1 MAFKNKDMS
10 VIAYANGFT
19 LWHYVSN
26 VDSYDDICALGYFNR
41 IITLANTGDIII
53 INGKD
58 STGIRVMELVGEDIW
73 LRGLKK

>member
-19 LWHYVSN
+19 LWHYTSKE
-26 VDSYDDICALGYFNR
+26 DKFGEICNLGYFNR
-41 IITLANTGDIII
+41 IITLANTGDIVV

-58 STGIRVMELVGEDIW
+58 SSGIRYMELVGEDIW
-73 LRGLKK
+73 LRELK